1 MSIAKVTSKGQIV
14 LPAKIRSRYRI
25 NRGTRISIE
34 ERDDELVLKPLTE
47 AYLNKIAGTLKTKGK
62 LAKKLLGERKKER
75 EKE

>member
-14 LPAKIRSRYRI
+14 LPAKIRSRYGI

-47 AYLNKIAGTLKTKGK
+47 AYLKKIAGILKTKGK
-62 LAKKLLGERKKER
+62 LSKKLLRERKKES